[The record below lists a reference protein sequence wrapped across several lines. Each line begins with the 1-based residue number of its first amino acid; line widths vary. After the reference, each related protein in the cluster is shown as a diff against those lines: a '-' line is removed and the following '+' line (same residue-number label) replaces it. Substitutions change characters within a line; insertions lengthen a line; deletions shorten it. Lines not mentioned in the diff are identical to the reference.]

1 MRIIRQA
8 SWQNGLKLDL
18 AKVGRIWI
26 LRAENRK
33 DTLLRHGKNSEKK
46 GKSYLGGR
54 FRGRASLLAQRVKN
68 PPAVWETWIQSL
80 GWKNPLEKAKATHSS
95 ILACRI
101 V

>member
-1 MRIIRQA
+1 MVEL
-8 SWQNGLKLDL
+8 GLKLDL

-33 DTLLRHGKNSEKK
+33 DTLSRHGKNSEKK
-46 GKSYLGGR
+46 GKSCLGGR
-54 FRGRASLLAQRVKN
+54 FRGRASLLAQWVKN
-68 PPAVWETWIQSL
+68 PPAVWETWIRSL
-80 GWKNPLEKAKATHSS
+80 GWENPLKKAKATHSS